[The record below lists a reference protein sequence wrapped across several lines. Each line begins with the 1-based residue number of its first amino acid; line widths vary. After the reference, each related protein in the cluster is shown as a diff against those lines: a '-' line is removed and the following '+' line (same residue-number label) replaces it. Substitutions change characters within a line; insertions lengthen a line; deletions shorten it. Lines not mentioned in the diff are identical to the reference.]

1 MVTIGHSHGR
11 RFCEL
16 CRKAFAVL
24 RRHGALLVTLME
36 LMLPAGVEELSSA
49 EDIDYLREAL
59 LLHMDNEESEETFVK
74 WIFESLHCK
83 YTQLNHAIHTWV
95 HN

>member
-1 MVTIGHSHGR
+1 MVQMGCCDADRCCDPTDSCV
-11 RFCEL
+11 F
-16 CRKAFAVL
+16 V
-24 RRHGALLVTLME
+24 VDLMQ
-36 LMLPAGVEELSSA
+36 AT

-59 LLHMDNEESEETFVK
+59 LLHMDAEESEETFVK
-74 WIFESLHCK
+74 WIYESLHCK